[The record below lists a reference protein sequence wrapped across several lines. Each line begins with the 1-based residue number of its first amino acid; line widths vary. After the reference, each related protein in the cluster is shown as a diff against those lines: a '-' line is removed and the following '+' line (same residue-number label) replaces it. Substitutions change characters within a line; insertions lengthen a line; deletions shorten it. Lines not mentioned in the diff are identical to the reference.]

1 MAILVTGG
9 AGYIGSH
16 TALELIRAGY
26 DVVVLDSLV
35 TGYRAAVPEGARF
48 YQGDIRD
55 FTFLDS
61 LFKTEKIDAIIH
73 FAAFSLVGE
82 SVKNPLKY
90 YENNLYGTK
99 PDLRAWRAM
108 LSEKYD
114 IAGIYFFGNFWYNF
128 RNNFCKFK
136 KIG

>member
-16 TALELIRAGY
+16 TAHELIRAGY
-26 DVVVLDSLV
+26 DVVVLDNLV

-55 FTFLDS
+55 IAFLDS
-61 LFKTEKIDAIIH
+61 LFEKEKIDAIIH

-82 SVKNPLKY
+82 SVSNPLKY
-90 YENNLYGTK
+90 YENNLYH
-99 PDLRAWRAM
+99 
-108 LSEKYD
+108 
-114 IAGIYFFGNFWYNF
+114 
-128 RNNFCKFK
+128 
-136 KIG
+136 